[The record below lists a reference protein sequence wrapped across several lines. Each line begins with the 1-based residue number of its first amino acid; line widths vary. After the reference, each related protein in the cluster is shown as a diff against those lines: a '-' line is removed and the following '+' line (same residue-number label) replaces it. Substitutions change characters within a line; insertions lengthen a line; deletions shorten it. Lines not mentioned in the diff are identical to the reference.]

1 MPTPDFILR
10 LRKSIGHDL
19 LWLNGVTAFVRDDQ
33 GRVLLGRRSDT
44 GQWALVYGINEPGED
59 PADTVIRE
67 VREETGV
74 DVIVTAL
81 AAVTSSR
88 EAVTYANGDRTM
100 YMDHLFICR
109 PDPSGNANPF
119 VGDEES
125 LSVGWFDPAQLPAP
139 LAQTTVER
147 MTRARTYLKRLQGGD
162 AHALFRVNGRQLPAD
177 SDQADFHQSD
187 FDRSQADH

>member
-1 MPTPDFILR
+1 MPTPDFVLELR
-10 LRKSIGHDL
+10 RSIGHDL
-19 LWLNGVTAFVRDDQ
+19 LWLNGVTAFVNDDR

-59 PADTVIRE
+59 PADTVVRE
-67 VREETGV
+67 VKEETGV
-74 DVIVTAL
+74 DVIVTDL

-88 EAVTYANGDRTM
+88 EVVTYANGDRTM

-109 PDPSGNANPF
+109 PDPNGNADPF

-125 LSVGWFDPAQLPAP
+125 LSVGWFDPGQLPAP

-147 MTRARTYLKRLQGGD
+147 MSRARTYLKRLQGGD
-162 AHALFRVNGRQLPAD
+162 AHALFRVGGRELPTD
-177 SDQADFHQSD
+177 SDQSNSD
-187 FDRSQADH
+187 QSQAEH